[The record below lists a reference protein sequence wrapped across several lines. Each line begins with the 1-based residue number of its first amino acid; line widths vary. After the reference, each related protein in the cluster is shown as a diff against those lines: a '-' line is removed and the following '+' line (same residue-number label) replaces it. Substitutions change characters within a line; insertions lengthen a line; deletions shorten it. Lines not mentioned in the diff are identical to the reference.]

1 MIKKPASLFAV
12 SCFTLVA
19 VACAGNAAIGA
30 PSEPAATSEPE
41 YAEDGR
47 RILYLTPDQKEHVSD
62 EMRGFLMGIQGL
74 TEAIADEDRPR
85 IAELASS
92 MGPKGPGS
100 GMGQGM
106 GRGMGQ
112 GHGKGSGMGQ
122 GMGRGMGPG
131 MGGGHGMGNG
141 RGVMANQP
149 PEFHAI
155 GQSLRHGFKD
165 IAEMAPTADMKD
177 IQYALAGNLTQCT
190 ACHSSFAAVD
200 AK

>member
-1 MIKKPASLFAV
+1 MFRKPARLFAI
-12 SCFTLVA
+12 SCLTLGA
-19 VACAGNAAIGA
+19 VACAANTAIGA
-30 PSEPAATSEPE
+30 PQDPAASEAPE

-47 RILYLTPDQKEHVSD
+47 RILYLTPVQKEHVSN
-62 EMRGFLMGIQGL
+62 EMRGFLMGVQGL

-85 IAELASS
+85 IAELATS
-92 MGPKGPGS
+92 MGPKGPGG
-100 GMGQGM
+100 GMGHGM
-106 GRGMGQ
+106 GHGQ
-112 GHGKGSGMGQ
+112 GKGSGMGQ
-122 GMGRGMGPG
+122 GMGRGMGSGMGQGQG
-131 MGGGHGMGNG
+131 MGGG

-155 GQSLRHGFKD
+155 GQSLRLGFKD

-190 ACHSSFAAVD
+190 ACHASFAAVD